1 MNEIQEYNCMQLLK
15 LVDKAK
21 SLYETDKINLRYYP
35 NYINPLIVDNVFQNI
50 SQFAN
55 TKIVGLKLITLD
67 EIEMALDHGTVYSI
81 KCKGGM
87 LWQDVKSHL

>member
-1 MNEIQEYNCMQLLK
+1 MNETQEYNCMQLLK

-35 NYINPLIVDNVFQNI
+35 NYINPLILDNVFKNI
-50 SQFAN
+50 SQFTN
-55 TKIVGLKLITLD
+55 TKIVDLKLITLD
-67 EIEMALDHGTVYSI
+67 EIEMTLDHGTVYSL
-81 KCKGGM
+81 KCKGEM

>member
-1 MNEIQEYNCMQLLK
+1 M
-15 LVDKAK
+15 
-21 SLYETDKINLRYYP
+21 
-35 NYINPLIVDNVFQNI
+35 DNVFQNI